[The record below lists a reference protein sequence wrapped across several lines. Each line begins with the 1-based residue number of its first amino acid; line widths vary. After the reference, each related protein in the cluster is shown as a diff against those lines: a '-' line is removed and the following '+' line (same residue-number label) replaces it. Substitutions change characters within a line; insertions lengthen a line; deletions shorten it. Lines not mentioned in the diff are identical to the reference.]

1 MNVLLIRPNFQG
13 QTMAKV
19 MPLGLLA
26 IGSVLKREG
35 HHVRILDLRV
45 SDCPDTDLKNA
56 MTEFRPDV
64 AGVGLMTIESDFAF
78 ATAAKIKT
86 LNKDI
91 PVVFG
96 GPHCAHEPRFILH
109 DPNVDFMVIGEG
121 ERTIVEL
128 LQALRRQGNLDAV
141 HGIAYRKNG
150 EYVKTP
156 AREPIQEQDSLK
168 QEYEL
173 LDVERYFKFQSS
185 HDFLPSTSRF
195 MPILTSRGCP
205 FTCTYCHDIFGKSIR
220 YRSPGAVLE
229 EMRFLKETYGVR
241 EFQILDDSFNIDMK
255 RAKHIF
261 SQIAQQR
268 WDVKISFP
276 NGLRADYID
285 AEMVQKMKEAGVYR
299 LALGIESGSLKIQ
312 KQISKSLD
320 IGILKDVVRMISSAG
335 ISVHGFFMLG
345 FPGESKEEM
354 RRTIDF
360 ACELDLS
367 TANFSL
373 VIPNPGT
380 RLRAEVLEE
389 GEAANRDF
397 SQYSIT
403 DVNSNASQATSEELI
418 ALRRLAYRKFYFNLK
433 RAWNIIQTTQ
443 SKTLLL
449 RKFLSLLKLTNSW
462 PHRLSYQS

>member
-1 MNVLLIRPNFQG
+1 
-13 QTMAKV
+13 
-19 MPLGLLA
+19 
-26 IGSVLKREG
+26 
-35 HHVRILDLRV
+35 
-45 SDCPDTDLKNA
+45 
-56 MTEFRPDV
+56 
-64 AGVGLMTIESDFAF
+64 
-78 ATAAKIKT
+78 
-86 LNKDI
+86 
-91 PVVFG
+91 
-96 GPHCAHEPRFILH
+96 
-109 DPNVDFMVIGEG
+109 
-121 ERTIVEL
+121 
-128 LQALRRQGNLDAV
+128 
-141 HGIAYRKNG
+141 
-150 EYVKTP
+150 
-156 AREPIQEQDSLK
+156 
-168 QEYEL
+168 
-173 LDVERYFKFQSS
+173 
-185 HDFLPSTSRF
+185 

-220 YRSPGAVLE
+220 YQSPGAVLE